1 VHESPIKTAMGAR
14 EWAMLVV
21 LSVLWGGSFLFVGIA
36 VKELPPLT
44 IVVLRVGLAAL
55 ALHVV
60 ILLMGIALPKDWRVW
75 AAFFC
80 MGFFNNVIPFTLIA
94 WGQSHIPSG
103 VASIFNATTPLFT
116 VIVAHYWT
124 KDEKMTAARLAGVI
138 VGFVGVV
145 VMMGGAAL
153 QSLGVDILAQMA
165 MLAAAVFYAASGV
178 YGRRFKA
185 MGVEPLATAAGML
198 TASTVMLAP
207 ATLIVDRPWT
217 MAMPSL
223 AAIFAILGLALLATA
238 LAFIIYFRILATAG
252 ATNLLLVTFLI
263 PVSAIMLGIAFLDER
278 LEPKHVAGMALIG
291 LGLAAIDGRPFA
303 AARRLVSGSRP
314 ALPGND

>member
-1 VHESPIKTAMGAR
+1 MHDRPIRTAMGAR
-14 EWAMLVV
+14 EWAMLIV

-103 VASIFNATTPLFT
+103 VAAIFNATTPLFT

-153 QSLGVDILAQMA
+153 QSLEVDILAQLA
-165 MLAAAVFYAASGV
+165 MLAAALFYAASGV

-303 AARRLVSGSRP
+303 AARRLVSGSRR
-314 ALPGND
+314 ALPGSD